1 VRQESVKGHKTR
13 KRRRAIGLFDR
24 TVRFFDLS
32 NPLWGETGEELIRV
46 LRPVKPHQKQGKK
59 AEGRLRLRLSRIR
72 VTGKSR
78 KENGGR

>member
-32 NPLWGETGEELIRV
+32 NPFRSERREELISI
-46 LRPVKPHQKQGKK
+46 LRLVEPHQKQGKK
-59 AEGRLRLRLSRIR
+59 AEGRL
-72 VTGKSR
+72 
-78 KENGGR
+78 